1 MGATLLYAT
10 WREGVQPMNYEVKR
24 GITYFPDGVDV
35 LTENIDQQKVAYPG
49 DIISDLSAEDAKGLL
64 TDGTIVET
72 RKQEREGEV
81 TQALKEEAKAQD
93 TGK

>member
-1 MGATLLYAT
+1 
-10 WREGVQPMNYEVKR
+10 MNYEVKR

-81 TQALKEEAKAQD
+81 TQALKEEANAQD

>member
-1 MGATLLYAT
+1 
-10 WREGVQPMNYEVKR
+10 MNYEVKR